1 VVEAESGAQA
11 TFGKHEW
18 IEQEPIAI
26 QPLGPMSGP
35 STTEAEAEAKGT
47 A

>member
-18 IEQEPIAI
+18 IEQEPIAH
-26 QPLGPMSGP
+26 PALGAYERAIYHG
-35 STTEAEAEAKGT
+35 G
-47 A
+47 